1 MSLVRREFLQLAA
14 TGSAV
19 LGFQQTAPAFW
30 GQIADQAAGQEN
42 ILIVVQLTGGNDGLN
57 TIVPYTQDE
66 YYKQRPKLAVPKND
80 VLKID
85 DEFGFNPALD
95 GFSELFEAGLLS
107 VVQGVGYAQPNRSHF
122 ESMDIW
128 HTCQRKTGE
137 RNDGWLGRAID
148 QLAEGVSTETTGMH
162 IGNRKQP
169 LAVASRQHRVPS
181 IRSIE
186 QFRLQSQEKKS
197 IEAMRAL
204 AQSENSAGDS
214 LLNFVQTS
222 TTTAI
227 DVSQKLQQIKN
238 SKNTNVTYP
247 ESELAG
253 KLKTVSQLIAADIGA
268 RVYYVEIDGFDT
280 HAFQAPAHSALLREL
295 GDALNAFAE
304 DLREKGMQEQV
315 LTMCFSEFGRRVAQN
330 ASDGTDHGTAAPMFL
345 MGSGIETGLIGKH
358 PSLSNLD
365 NGDLKFHTDFRQ
377 VYATILENWLSCDS
391 SLILDKQY
399 ESLPLF
405 VASR

>member
-1 MSLVRREFLQLAA
+1 
-14 TGSAV
+14 
-19 LGFQQTAPAFW
+19 
-30 GQIADQAAGQEN
+30 
-42 ILIVVQLTGGNDGLN
+42 
-57 TIVPYTQDE
+57 
-66 YYKQRPKLAVPKND
+66 
-80 VLKID
+80 
-85 DEFGFNPALD
+85 
-95 GFSELFEAGLLS
+95 
-107 VVQGVGYAQPNRSHF
+107 
-122 ESMDIW
+122 
-128 HTCQRKTGE
+128 
-137 RNDGWLGRAID
+137 
-148 QLAEGVSTETTGMH
+148 MH

-169 LAVASRQHRVPS
+169 LAVASRHHRVPS
-181 IRSIE
+181 IRTIE
-186 QFRLQSQEKKS
+186 QFRLQSQEKAS
-197 IEAMRAL
+197 IEAMRSL

-227 DVSQKLQQIKN
+227 DVSQKLQQVKN
-238 SKNTNVTYP
+238 SKSTNVIYP

-253 KLKTVSQLIAADIGA
+253 KLKTVSQLIASEIGA

-280 HAFQAPAHSALLREL
+280 HAFQAPAHTALLREL
-295 GDALNAFAE
+295 GDALKAFAE
-304 DLREKGMQEQV
+304 DLLEKGMQEQV

-345 MGSGIETGLIGKH
+345 IGSGIETGLIGKH

-377 VYATILENWLSCDS
+377 VYATILENWLNCDS

-405 VASR
+405 VAS

>member
-1 MSLVRREFLQLAA
+1 MSFVRREILQLSA
-14 TGSAV
+14 TGLAV

-30 GQIADQAAGQEN
+30 GQIADNAAGQEN
-42 ILIVVQLTGGNDGLN
+42 ILVVVQMTGGNDGLN
-57 TIVPYTQDE
+57 TIIPYTQDE
-66 YYKQRPKLAVPKND
+66 YYKQRPKLAVPKKD
-80 VLKID
+80 VLKIN

-95 GFSELFEAGLLS
+95 GFSELLEAGLLG

-128 HTCQRKTGE
+128 HTCQRKTGD
-137 RNDGWLGRAID
+137 RSDGWLGRAID
-148 QLAEGVSTETTGMH
+148 QLAEGESTETTGMH

-169 LAVASRQHRVPS
+169 LAVASRLHRVPS

-186 QFRLQSQEKKS
+186 QFRLQTQEKDS
-197 IEAMRAL
+197 IQAMRSL
-204 AQSENSAGDS
+204 AQSENSEADS

-227 DVSQKLQQIKN
+227 DVSQKLQQVSKSKN
-238 SKNTNVTYP
+238 SNIQYP
-247 ESELAG
+247 ETELAG
-253 KLKTVSQLIAADIGA
+253 KLKTVSQLIASDIGA

-280 HAFQAPAHSALLREL
+280 HAFQAPAHTALLREL
-295 GDALNAFAE
+295 GDALNSFAQ
-304 DLREKGMQEQV
+304 DLREKGMQERV

-345 MGSGIETGLIGKH
+345 MGSNLEPGLIGKH
-358 PSLSNLD
+358 PSLTNLD

-377 VYATILENWLSCDS
+377 VYATVLDNWLSCDS

>member
-1 MSLVRREFLQLAA
+1 MSLIRREFLQLTA

-30 GQIADQAAGQEN
+30 GKIADQAAGQEN
-42 ILIVVQLTGGNDGLN
+42 ILVVVQLTGGNDGLN

-66 YYKQRPKLAVPKND
+66 YYKQRPKLAIPKND

-85 DEFGFNPALD
+85 NEFGFNPALD
-95 GFSELFEAGLLS
+95 GFSELLEAGLLG

-128 HTCQRKTGE
+128 HTCQRKAGD
-137 RNDGWLGRAID
+137 RADGWLGRAID
-148 QLAEGVSTETTGMH
+148 QMAEGVSTETTGMH

-169 LAVASRQHRVPS
+169 LAVASRHHRVPS
-181 IRSIE
+181 IRTIE
-186 QFRLQSQEKKS
+186 QFRLQSQEKDS
-197 IEAMRAL
+197 IAAMRSL
-204 AQSENSAGDS
+204 AQSDNSAGES

-227 DVSQKLQQIKN
+227 DVSQKLQQVKN
-238 SKNTNVTYP
+238 SKSTNVIYP

-253 KLKTVSQLIAADIGA
+253 KLKTVSQLIASEIGA

-280 HAFQAPAHSALLREL
+280 HAFQAPAHTALLREL
-295 GDALNAFAE
+295 GDALKAFAE
-304 DLREKGMQEQV
+304 DLHEKGMQEQV

-345 MGSGIETGLIGKH
+345 IGSGIETGLIGKH

-377 VYATILENWLSCDS
+377 VYATILENWLNCDS

-405 VASR
+405 VAS